1 MKLIDVRK
9 VEDCF
14 DGSLRLEYRFDGEIA
29 EPFMRGLANGSR
41 LDYFPDFPKPFFK
54 IFREDGLQ
62 IKGILGGA
70 DFEAFFPNRQKE
82 EIKRN
87 FDGELLQLLKT
98 QAFTD

>member
-1 MKLIDVRK
+1 MKIIEVRK

-14 DGSLRLEYRFDGEIA
+14 DGALRLEYRFDGEIA
-29 EPFMRGLANGSR
+29 EPFMRRLATGSR

-62 IKGILGGA
+62 IKGILGSF
-70 DFEAFFPNRQKE
+70 DIEAYFPRMQKE

-87 FDGELLQLLKT
+87 FEAELLQLLETKPT
-98 QAFTD
+98 AD